1 MIFRNYSCFYVFQ
14 QYSVLNVKE
23 NCFLFVFVQIDR
35 EYTHFVL
42 KRSDGNTSLLELDAI
57 RAMCDLEMKLTTIGG
72 YKGICQVKFYSK
84 KCCRPWSIPNY
95 IALLANRTSC
105 SDIQVCLT
113 I

>member
-1 MIFRNYSCFYVFQ
+1 MIFAKLQ
-14 QYSVLNVKE
+14 L
-23 NCFLFVFVQIDR
+23 FLCVSAMFGFECQGDSFFFVFVQIDR

-57 RAMCDLEMKLTTIGG
+57 RAMCDLETKLTTIGG

-84 KCCRPWSIPNY
+84 QCCRPWSIPNY